1 MKTTFKLILILA
13 VIAIN
18 PAALGADESGCLA
31 CHSKNEFDKLS
42 AGEIGAAVKDA
53 GIPPH
58 KKYADISDEELQL
71 IVKAF
76 AGN

>member
-1 MKTTFKLILILA
+1 MQTTLKLILILT
-13 VIAIN
+13 VLAIN
-18 PAALGADESGCLA
+18 PAALGADESTCLD

-42 AGEIGAAVKDA
+42 ASEISAAVKDA

-58 KKYADISDEELQL
+58 KQYANISDEELQL

-76 AGN
+76 AEN